1 MPSYVIYARKST
13 ESDDQQVLSIGSQIH
28 EMKSLAHRH
37 RVTVGEIL
45 TESRSAKEPGRPV
58 FGALMRRVRRGE
70 VNGILC
76 WKMDRLARNHYDTGQ
91 VLQALAD
98 QKLERIVTSD
108 GVKTSNSND
117 RLLGTFEFALATKYI
132 DDLRQNVLRGNRA
145 RFEKGWPN
153 FRPPP
158 GYLEDRTTKTT
169 IDDPER
175 FDLMRRVWDLTLTD
189 TMRIPQIHRILNNQW
204 GYRSRKTKRQ
214 GGKPMAL
221 SSLYRL
227 LRDPFYMGIIRLKS
241 GATYKGGHRP
251 MVTPEEF
258 ERVQT
263 ILGRSAR
270 PRPSRHEFAYSGL
283 LHCANCKRVLVG
295 EQHVKPSGTRFVYY
309 RCHRNGNGTLCRE
322 PALPERRFEEQVLA
336 DLRRTAL
343 HPEAVTWIHDNLR
356 ASLSTELAQLTLAQ
370 TSRHKALEQAKA
382 EATKLLDL
390 SLRGMIDDQTFAAR
404 HSELQDRQTRLEL
417 ESQRP
422 TETPEQLLARVDSLL
437 TFSQRAPEV
446 FVSGT
451 PVQRRQIVAA
461 VCSNPE
467 VRGRKGLYKANEPF
481 SFFEGSGLISSW
493 CTIVEDL
500 RTWILE
506 ESQECWIPSL
516 DGAPPVDTM
525 TEDAYAA

>member
-13 ESDDQQVLSIGSQIH
+13 ESDDQQVLSIESQIH
-28 EMKSLAHRH
+28 EMKALARH
-37 RVTVGEIL
+37 HGVRLGEVL
-45 TESRSAKEPGRPV
+45 TESRSAKEPGRPI

-98 QKLERIVTSD
+98 KKLERIVTAD
-108 GVKTSNSND
+108 GVKTSDSND

-132 DDLRQNVLRGNRA
+132 DDLRQNVKRGNRA

-158 GYLEDRTTKTT
+158 GYLEDRVTKTT
-169 IDDPER
+169 VDDLER
-175 FDLMRRVWDLTLTD
+175 FDLIRRVWDLTLTD
-189 TMRIPQIHRILNNQW
+189 TMRVTQIHRVLNNQW
-204 GYRSRKTKRQ
+204 GYRSRQTKRQ
-214 GGKPMAL
+214 GGKPMAV
-221 SSLYRL
+221 SNLYRL

-258 ERVQT
+258 DRVQT

-283 LHCANCKRVLVG
+283 LHCAACKHVLVG
-295 EQHVKPSGTRFVYY
+295 EQHIKRSGKRFVYY
-309 RCHRNGNGTLCRE
+309 RCHRRAADAPCGE
-322 PALPERRFEEQVLA
+322 PALPERLFETQILA
-336 DLRRTAL
+336 DLRRTGLSA
-343 HPEAVTWIHDNLR
+343 EAATWIRDNLR
-356 ASLSTELAQLTLAQ
+356 VSLSAELAQVTLAQ
-370 TSRHKALEQAKA
+370 SSRRKALEQAKA
-382 EATKLLDL
+382 EASKLLDL

-404 HSELQDRQTRLEL
+404 HAELKDRQTRLEL

-437 TFSQRAPEV
+437 AFSQKAPEV
-446 FVSGT
+446 FASGS
-451 PVQRRQIVAA
+451 PVQRRQIFAA

-467 VRGRKGLYKANEPF
+467 VRGRKALYQANKPF
-481 SFFEGSGLISSW
+481 SFMQGSGLLGSW
-493 CTIVEDL
+493 CTIAEDL
-500 RTWILE
+500 RTWLLDESE
-506 ESQECWIPSL
+506 EHWIPSL
-516 DGAPPVDTM
+516 DGEAP
-525 TEDAYAA
+525 EDIVAERARAA